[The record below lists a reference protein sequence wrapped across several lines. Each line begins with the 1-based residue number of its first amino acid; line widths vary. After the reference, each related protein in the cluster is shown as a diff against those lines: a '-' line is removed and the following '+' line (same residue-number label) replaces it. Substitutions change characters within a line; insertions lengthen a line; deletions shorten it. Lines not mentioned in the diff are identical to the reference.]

1 MELGYACINSTLQ
14 NTRGITTNRGMRQK
28 TFNEKGLD
36 YVSELA
42 LQNVK
47 DLVTIIKW
55 NEEKDIKLF
64 RMSSDLFPWM
74 TFYDF
79 TDLPD
84 YTKIINLLKGAGVLA
99 EKYGQ
104 RLTFH
109 PSHFNALGSPN
120 PIVVEKAIKELNK
133 HGDIMDIMGLST
145 TVYNKI
151 ANLLKGVGVL
161 AEKYNQRLTF
171 HPSHFNALGS
181 PNPIVVEKA
190 IKELDKHSDIMDL
203 IGLSTTHYNK
213 INIHVGGAYGD
224 KPTTLDRWCDSFYK
238 LKDNTKSR
246 LTIENDDKANMYSV
260 VELVEGISKRTGVP
274 VVFDYYHHK
283 FCTGDLTEQEALELA
298 ASTWPEGIVPC
309 THYSESRRKEHLDES
324 IRAQAHSDLITGTI
338 ETYGNN
344 IDVVVEA
351 KHKELAVLG
360 YEGR

>member
-1 MELGYACINSTLQ
+1 MKIGYACINSTLQ
-14 NTRGITTNRGMRQK
+14 TAGGITTNRGMRQK
-28 TFNEKGLD
+28 TYNEKGLN

-42 LQNVK
+42 LQNCR
-47 DLVTIIKW
+47 DLVTIVKW
-55 NEEKDIKLF
+55 NEEMGIKLF

-74 TFYDF
+74 TLYEF

-84 YTKIINLLKGAGVLA
+84 YNKIANLLKGVGTLA
-99 EKYGQ
+99 AKYDH

-120 PIVVEKAIKELNK
+120 PV
-133 HGDIMDIMGLST
+133 
-145 TVYNKI
+145 
-151 ANLLKGVGVL
+151 
-161 AEKYNQRLTF
+161 
-171 HPSHFNALGS
+171 
-181 PNPIVVEKA
+181 VVEKA

-224 KPTTLDRWCDSFYK
+224 KQSTLDRWCDNFYK
-238 LKDNTKSR
+238 LKDNTRSR

-260 VELVEGISKRTGVP
+260 VELVEGIFKRTGVP

-338 ETYGNN
+338 ETYGND

-351 KHKELAVLG
+351 KHKELAVLNYG
-360 YEGR
+360 S

>member
-1 MELGYACINSTLQ
+1 MKIGYACINSTLQ
-14 NTRGITTNRGMRQK
+14 AAGGITTNRGMRQK
-28 TFNEKGLD
+28 TFNEKGLN

-42 LQNVK
+42 LQNCR
-47 DLVTIIKW
+47 DLVTIVKW
-55 NEEKDIKLF
+55 NEEMGIKLF

-74 TFYDF
+74 TLYDF

-84 YTKIINLLKGAGVLA
+84 YDKIANLLKGVGVLA
-99 EKYGQ
+99 KKYNH

-120 PIVVEKAIKELNK
+120 PKVVEKTIKELN
-133 HGDIMDIMGLST
+133 
-145 TVYNKI
+145 
-151 ANLLKGVGVL
+151 
-161 AEKYNQRLTF
+161 
-171 HPSHFNALGS
+171 
-181 PNPIVVEKA
+181 
-190 IKELDKHSDIMDL
+190 KHSDIMDL
-203 IGLSTTHYNK
+203 MGLSVTHYNK

-224 KPTTLDRWCDSFYK
+224 KQSALDRWCSNFDK
-238 LKDNTKSR
+238 LNDNTKLR

-283 FCTGDLTEQEALELA
+283 FCTGGLTEQEALELA

-324 IRAQAHSDLITGTI
+324 IKAQAHSDLINGPI

-351 KHKELAVLG
+351 KHKELAVLNYG
-360 YEGR
+360 N

>member
-1 MELGYACINSTLQ
+1 MKIGYACINSTLQ
-14 NTRGITTNRGMRQK
+14 TAGGITTNRGMRQK
-28 TFNEKGLD
+28 TYNEKGLD

-42 LQNVK
+42 LQNCR
-47 DLVTIIKW
+47 DLVTIVKW
-55 NEEKDIKLF
+55 NEEMGIKLF

-74 TFYDF
+74 TLYEF

-84 YTKIINLLKGAGVLA
+84 YNKIANLLKGVGTLA
-99 EKYGQ
+99 AKYDH

-120 PIVVEKAIKELNK
+120 PV
-133 HGDIMDIMGLST
+133 
-145 TVYNKI
+145 
-151 ANLLKGVGVL
+151 
-161 AEKYNQRLTF
+161 
-171 HPSHFNALGS
+171 
-181 PNPIVVEKA
+181 VVEKA

-224 KPTTLDRWCDSFYK
+224 KPTTLDRWCDNFYK
-238 LKDNTKSR
+238 LKDNTRSR

-338 ETYGNN
+338 ETYGND

-351 KHKELAVLG
+351 KHRELAVLNYG
-360 YEGR
+360 S

>member
-84 YTKIINLLKGAGVLA
+84 YTKIINLLKGAGILA

-151 ANLLKGVGVL
+151 
-161 AEKYNQRLTF
+161 
-171 HPSHFNALGS
+171 
-181 PNPIVVEKA
+181 
-190 IKELDKHSDIMDL
+190 
-203 IGLSTTHYNK
+203 
-213 INIHVGGAYGD
+213 NIHVGGAYGD
-224 KPTTLDRWCDSFYK
+224 KQATLKRWIDSYYLLNDSTQK
-238 LKDNTKSR
+238 R

-260 VELVEGISKRTGVP
+260 KELYKGISEQCGVP
-274 VVFDYYHHK
+274 IVFDYYHHK
-283 FCTGDLTEQEALELA
+283 FCTGGLTEQEALNLA
-298 ASTWPEGIVPC
+298 ISTWPKGITPC
-309 THYSESRRKEHLDES
+309 CHYSESRRDEHLDES
-324 IRAQAHSDLITGTI
+324 IRAQAHSDLIKGTI
-338 ETYGNN
+338 CRYGNEV
-344 IDVVVEA
+344 DVVIEA
-351 KHKELAVLG
+351 KHKELAVLNYYKLG
-360 YEGR
+360 NI

>member
-1 MELGYACINSTLQ
+1 MKLGYACINSTLQ
-14 NTRGITTNRGMRQK
+14 TAGGITTNHGMRQK

-42 LQNVK
+42 LQNCR
-47 DLVTIIKW
+47 DLVTIVKW
-55 NEEKDIKLF
+55 NEENGIKLF
-64 RMSSDLFPWM
+64 RMSSDIFPWM
-74 TFYDF
+74 TYYDF

-84 YTKIINLLKGAGVLA
+84 
-99 EKYGQ
+99 
-104 RLTFH
+104 
-109 PSHFNALGSPN
+109 
-120 PIVVEKAIKELNK
+120 
-133 HGDIMDIMGLST
+133 
-145 TVYNKI
+145 YNKI

-224 KPTTLDRWCDSFYK
+224 KPTTLDRWCDNFYK

>member
-1 MELGYACINSTLQ
+1 MKIGYACINSTLQ
-14 NTRGITTNRGMRQK
+14 TAGGVTTNRGMRQK
-28 TFNEKGLD
+28 TYNEKGLN

-42 LQNVK
+42 LQNCR
-47 DLVTIIKW
+47 DLVTIVKW
-55 NEEKDIKLF
+55 NEENGIKFF

-74 TFYDF
+74 TLYDF

-84 YTKIINLLKGAGVLA
+84 YNKIANLLKGVGTLA
-99 EKYGQ
+99 AKYDH

-120 PIVVEKAIKELNK
+120 PV
-133 HGDIMDIMGLST
+133 
-145 TVYNKI
+145 
-151 ANLLKGVGVL
+151 
-161 AEKYNQRLTF
+161 
-171 HPSHFNALGS
+171 
-181 PNPIVVEKA
+181 VVEKA

-203 IGLSTTHYNK
+203 IGLVISPYNK

-224 KPTTLDRWCDSFYK
+224 KESTLKRWVENYNK
-238 LKDNTKSR
+238 LDYNTKKR
-246 LTIENDDKANMYSV
+246 LSIENDDKANMYSV